1 MATGKPVASD
11 PVPVLRQNGPVGL
24 VLAAPVQQEG
34 ASEAAGFVT
43 FSYGLAAVM
52 LANDDRSLFSVVL
65 KDPRDSHDEFVAN
78 DSGAVTLRAV
88 MPDAPAPSIVRTV
101 TFGGRDWSLAYYAKT
116 SALIRA
122 QQTAAI
128 VPAIALAPTG
138 IISV

>member
-11 PVPVLRQNGPVGL
+11 PIPLLRQNGPVGL

-43 FSYGLAAVM
+43 FSYELAPLM

-88 MPDAPAPSIVRTV
+88 MPAPPPPPLVPPAPSGT
-101 TFGGRDWSLAYYAKT
+101 
-116 SALIRA
+116 
-122 QQTAAI
+122 
-128 VPAIALAPTG
+128 
-138 IISV
+138 